1 MVDLDSIRRL
11 ITETVPFSR
20 ALGVQVVSVGVGQA
34 EALLPASPERL
45 NHVGTVHAV
54 AQFGLGETTSG
65 ALLIST
71 FGDLVADGYVPV
83 AADVAIHYH
92 KPASGDLHAAAQLS
106 EEEQRRVREE
116 VATTGRSRVT
126 LAVALTDASGT
137 AITDCAIDWVLL
149 RPR

>member
-92 KPASGDLHAAAQLS
+92 KPASGDLPPC
-106 EEEQRRVREE
+106 
-116 VATTGRSRVT
+116 
-126 LAVALTDASGT
+126 ALLFST
-137 AITDCAIDWVLL
+137 
-149 RPR
+149 R